1 MVNRR
6 ALRTLDAD
14 VETFKKR
21 VEGSKTLRTAMDDGF
36 DDFTADGKDRR
47 KDLKDC
53 ELLIIGWQLRS
64 RGNGGNNE
72 TARVWALA
80 KSETGDVRKV
90 KFYAA
95 GAGNLIHPGI
105 SVTLRELEDNGVT
118 GDVRVIFRCEDYEFN
133 GDDGGMVQAVRYWIE
148 DVEQEDNIART
159 NQEDDEPDF

>member
-21 VEGSKTLRTAMDDGF
+21 VQNAKTLRAAMDDGF
-36 DDFTADGKDRR
+36 DDFTAETDRR
-47 KDLKDC
+47 WDLKDC
-53 ELLIIGWQLRS
+53 ELLIIGWQLRARS
-64 RGNGGNNE
+64 NGNE

-95 GAGNLIHPGI
+95 GAGNILHPGI
-105 SVTLRELEDNGVT
+105 PVTLRDLEDNGTT
-118 GDVRVIFRCEDYEFN
+118 GDVRVMFRAEEYDFP
-133 GDDGGMVQAVRYWIE
+133 GDDGGMVQATRFWIE
-148 DVEQEDNIART
+148 DLSEEDNAARADLA
-159 NQEDDEPDF
+159 EDQPDF